1 MKKLFVFILSLSFVN
16 VILSID
22 INESNFLEFLSSK
35 EFISAKFIQT
45 TNNNYQERKIKGEL
59 KANRKGMFKVVY
71 GEPLNEI
78 ISSNGLLLTNHH
90 CGYDAIL
97 NHSSVEN
104 DYLGNGFWAK
114 SHSEELSNENL
125 FVDFLIEMKD
135 VSSEVLDGI
144 DYSTEETERQKKIV
158 EKINQIKN
166 RATKNSNYWSEVKP
180 FFGGSEF
187 YLFIYQK
194 LVELALRNIL
204 VFAHGLY

>member
-78 ISSNGLLLTNHH
+78 ISSNGHQLFRLDKEIEQL
-90 CGYDAIL
+90 DI
-97 NHSSVEN
+97 SSIDSTVSESPIGIFSSKPKELEN
-104 DYLGNGFWAK
+104 I
-114 SHSEELSNENL
+114 
-125 FVDFLIEMKD
+125 FLVTEC
-135 VSSEVLDGI
+135 SSEGNLLRCLLEPKLANSFLKFLSIELINDELNSLTYIDTFDQTVSLDFVTQSWKTILDKEFLLDIPEGI
-144 DYSTEETERQKKIV
+144 DV
-158 EKINQIKN
+158 IN
-166 RATKNSNYWSEVKP
+166 
-180 FFGGSEF
+180 
-187 YLFIYQK
+187 
-194 LVELALRNIL
+194 
-204 VFAHGLY
+204 H